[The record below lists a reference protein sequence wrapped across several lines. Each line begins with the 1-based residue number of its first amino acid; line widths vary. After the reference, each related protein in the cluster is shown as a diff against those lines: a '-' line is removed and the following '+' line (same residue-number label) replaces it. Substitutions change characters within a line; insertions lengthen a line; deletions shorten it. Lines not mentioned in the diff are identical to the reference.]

1 MINTG
6 HLQTLSRRTSN
17 IYSMEILRSSYFSY
31 MKILRRTYMEILWRS
46 SKTKESYIILVKLI
60 LIKIF
65 VFKPSSLPY

>member
-46 SKTKESYIILVKLI
+46 SKTKESYIILVKLF